1 VLARDCGL
9 SLGRQHAHSPAA
21 APPAEL
27 DLAVHQGEQ
36 GVIPAAA
43 DSDSGAEVSAV
54 LTHDDLASAHEL
66 TAEPLHAEPL
76 GVAGPPFTAGR
87 RALLVCHLGSALLPR
102 TGAGLRGTGLGGTDA
117 GNADLGVLLPVAQA
131 AAVAGLVFVVDHV
144 DLRASGGAH
153 DLSGDLITAE
163 FRRVADDLAV
173 VYDKHGRQRDALAD
187 LTRQLVDG
195 QDVVY
200 GRLLLPA
207 TAAHD
212 RVHREFSPLCA
223 SPREI
228 PSRRRACLTLRC
240 RAIGPV
246 GHLSLSH
253 APTKQHIRPCG

>member
-1 VLARDCGL
+1 
-9 SLGRQHAHSPAA
+9 
-21 APPAEL
+21 
-27 DLAVHQGEQ
+27 
-36 GVIPAAA
+36 
-43 DSDSGAEVSAV
+43 
-54 LTHDDLASAHEL
+54 L

-76 GVAGPPFTAGR
+76 GVGVPPVPAGR
-87 RALLVCHLGSALLPR
+87 RALLVCHLGSALLLR
-102 TGAGLRGTGLGGTDA
+102 TGAGLGGTGLGATGLGGTDT
-117 GNADLGVLLPVAQA
+117 GNADLGALLRAAQTA
-131 AAVAGLVFVVDHV
+131 PVAGLGFGGDPV
-144 DLRASGGAH
+144 DLGASGGAT
-153 DLSGDLITAE
+153 DLSGDLVTAE

-223 SPREI
+223 SPRET